1 MVMEVVVVLVTIGH
15 LNINIVR
22 IVRLASPPTGPT
34 NQTIS
39 TVSVHHPPR
48 DPGDLL
54 PHHSYLVC
62 EGLPPV
68 PGGQSSL

>member
-22 IVRLASPPTGPT
+22 IVRLASPPSGPT
-34 NQTIS
+34 NRTIT

-54 PHHSYLVC
+54 PHHSYLCV
-62 EGLPPV
+62 
-68 PGGQSSL
+68 